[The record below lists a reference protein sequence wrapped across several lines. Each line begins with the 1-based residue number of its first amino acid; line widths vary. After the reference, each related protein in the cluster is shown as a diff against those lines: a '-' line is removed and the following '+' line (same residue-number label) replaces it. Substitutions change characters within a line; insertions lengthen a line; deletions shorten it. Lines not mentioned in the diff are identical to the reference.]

1 LNRFFREGSA
11 TASEIRERSR
21 VTLIRCPECARR
33 LIDTA
38 STCAY
43 CGYPIQ
49 TYLQKKL
56 QQQEARQSV
65 AVSLKYLAIMFGG
78 FVLLGVLN
86 AHSARL
92 GLYAAGLLGLF
103 ASVAIVRPF
112 FPTWLGGRYV
122 GITLLFV
129 TALGASASWE
139 LDRIQ
144 RKDADAKNEARLPE
158 LRMSD
163 PVSYLAELKASGDF
177 RWEAE
182 FKILDPKGHEMF
194 VAERREIE
202 TVKIL
207 DELRIR
213 TDVNNTLGLFVG
225 LATLEPTNEAYRGK
239 RNAKRTAEV
248 SQKKQQEVEDPLVLG
263 GPLAQLH
270 DRFNVAAQRAT
281 FDIRMPPGKCTETA
295 SYHFCTYMLTGNV
308 AAMVR
313 TISDK
318 QTVRDFSLMAGNDT
332 KPLYLMQAT
341 GVVMMVYSPQASA
354 AERDTVLK
362 TILKDLNGEFSP
374 KRETTLHGVRWT
386 LTFNEFTGL
395 WISIGR

>member
-1 LNRFFREGSA
+1 MA
-11 TASEIRERSR
+11 
-21 VTLIRCPECARR
+21 LIRCPECARR

-49 TYLQKKL
+49 TYLQKKI

-86 AHSARL
+86 AQSTRL

-103 ASVAIVRPF
+103 AFVAIVRPF

-182 FKILDPKGHEMF
+182 FKILDPKGYEMF
-194 VAERREIE
+194 VAERREVE

-207 DELRIR
+207 DELKMR
-213 TDVNNTLGLFVG
+213 TDVNNTLGLYVR
-225 LATLEPTNEAYRGK
+225 LATLEPTNQAYRGK
-239 RNAKRTAEV
+239 RNSVAKRIAEV
-248 SQKKQQEVEDPLVLG
+248 SQEKQQEAGEPLALG
-263 GPLAQLH
+263 GPLADLH
-270 DRFNVAAQRAT
+270 DRFNVAAQRAM

-308 AAMVR
+308 AAMVK

-318 QTVRDFSLMAGNDT
+318 RTVRDFSLMAGNDT
-332 KPLYLMQAT
+332 KPLYLMQAM

>member
-1 LNRFFREGSA
+1 MA
-11 TASEIRERSR
+11 
-21 VTLIRCPECARR
+21 LIRCPECARR
-33 LIDTA
+33 LIDTE

-49 TYLQKKL
+49 TYLQKKI

-103 ASVAIVRPF
+103 AFVAIVRPF

-122 GITLLFV
+122 GIALLFV
-129 TALGASASWE
+129 TALGATASWE

-182 FKILDPKGHEMF
+182 FKILDPKGYEMF
-194 VAERREIE
+194 VAERREVE

-207 DELRIR
+207 DELKIR
-213 TDVNNTLGLFVG
+213 TDVNNTLGLYVR
-225 LATLEPTNEAYRGK
+225 LATLESTNQAYRGK
-239 RNAKRTAEV
+239 RNSVAKRIAEI
-248 SQKKQQEVEDPLVLG
+248 SQKKQQEAEEPLALG
-263 GPLAQLH
+263 GPLAHLH
-270 DRFNVAAQRAT
+270 DGFNVAAQGAT

-308 AAMVR
+308 AAMVK

-318 QTVRDFSLMAGNDT
+318 RTVRDFSLMAGNDT
-332 KPLYLMQAT
+332 KPLYLMQAMAV
-341 GVVMMVYSPQASA
+341 GMMVYSPQASA

-395 WISIGR
+395 CILIGREASGG

>member
-1 LNRFFREGSA
+1 
-11 TASEIRERSR
+11 
-21 VTLIRCPECARR
+21 
-33 LIDTA
+33 
-38 STCAY
+38 
-43 CGYPIQ
+43 
-49 TYLQKKL
+49 
-56 QQQEARQSV
+56 
-65 AVSLKYLAIMFGG
+65 MFGD

-86 AHSARL
+86 AYSGRL
-92 GLYAAGLLGLF
+92 GLYAAGLLVLF
-103 ASVAIVRPF
+103 AFVAIVRPF
-112 FPTWLGGRYV
+112 FSTWLGGRSV

-129 TALGASASWE
+129 TGATVSWE

-182 FKILDPKGHEMF
+182 FKILDPKGYEMF
-194 VAERREIE
+194 VAERREVE

-207 DELRIR
+207 GELKIR
-213 TDVNNTLGLFVG
+213 TDVNNTLGFYVR
-225 LATLEPTNEAYRGK
+225 LATLEPTSQLYRGK
-239 RNAKRTAEV
+239 RNSVAKRNPEV
-248 SQKKQQEVEDPLVLG
+248 SQKKQQEVEDPLALG
-263 GPLAQLH
+263 GPLADLH

-308 AAMVR
+308 AAMVK

-318 QTVRDFSLMAGNDT
+318 RTVRDFSLMAGNDT
-332 KPLYLMQAT
+332 KPLYLMQAM
-341 GVVMMVYSPQASA
+341 GVVMMVYSPQASV
-354 AERDTVLK
+354 AERDAVLK
-362 TILKDLNGEFSP
+362 TILKELNGEFSP
-374 KRETTLHGVRWT
+374 KREATLHGVRWT